1 MYHGIVS
8 CARKIQD
15 GIVKGL
21 TAAATAMLVPM
32 MFLVTADVICR
43 YVLNSPIPAVL
54 EINSN
59 FLMVLVV
66 FFPLAY
72 VHRRKEHVFVILFT
86 EGFPVR
92 VKLALEIVSILLG
105 FCSFALIGWFGL
117 ETAVAATR
125 VKEYIPGVIEVP
137 IWISQ
142 WIIPIGAFAFCVELL
157 LDGLEH
163 VGAMFNPPPE

>member
-1 MYHGIVS
+1 MYRGIVS
-8 CARKIQD
+8 SARIIHD
-15 GIVKGL
+15 GIIKCL
-21 TAAATAMLVPM
+21 TAVATALLVPM

-54 EINSN
+54 ETNSN
-59 FLMVLVV
+59 FLMVSVV
-66 FFPLAY
+66 FFPLGY
-72 VHRRKEHVFVILFT
+72 VHRRKEHVFVVLFT

-125 VKEYIPGVIEVP
+125 VKEYIPGVVNVP

-163 VGAMFNPPPE
+163 VGAMFSPSSE

>member
-1 MYHGIVS
+1 MFFNIVASVREIHGWI
-8 CARKIQD
+8 I
-15 GIVKGL
+15 KGL
-21 TAAATAMLVPM
+21 TAVATALLVPM
-32 MFLVTADVICR
+32 MFLVTGDVICR

-59 FLMVLVV
+59 FLMVSVV

-72 VHRRKEHVFVILFT
+72 VHRRKDHVFVILFT
-86 EGFPVR
+86 EGFPLR

-105 FCSFALIGWFGL
+105 FCSFGLIGWFGL
-117 ETAVAATR
+117 EAAVAATR
-125 VKEYIPGVIEVP
+125 VKEYIPGIVEVP

-157 LDGLEH
+157 LDGIEH
-163 VGAMFNPPPE
+163 VSAMFNPPSE